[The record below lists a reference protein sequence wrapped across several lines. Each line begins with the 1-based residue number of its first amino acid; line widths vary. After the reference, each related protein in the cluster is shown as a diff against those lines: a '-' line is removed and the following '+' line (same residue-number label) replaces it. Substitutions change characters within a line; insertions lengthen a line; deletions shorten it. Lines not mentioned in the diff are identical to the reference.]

1 MQELQAQV
9 ALQQVALPLHEVET
23 RARGLDAL
31 PGLLWAQDGTP
42 VENFPRL
49 SMNRAG
55 FVDELCKHATPAE
68 MVMQCLGSSS
78 AIMLCH
84 TAGKQRAHL
93 VAPYKLPNGHSL

>member
-9 ALQQVALPLHEVET
+9 ALQQVALPLHEAET
-23 RARGLDAL
+23 RAKGLAAL

-42 VENFPRL
+42 VESFPRL

-68 MVMQCLGSSS
+68 MVRQPL
-78 AIMLCH
+78 AVHQQLCSV
-84 TAGKQRAHL
+84 TL
-93 VAPYKLPNGHSL
+93 L